1 MKAKVRKLTVQIEQ
15 ADVQAVKASAVVVMS
30 DPILALPSG
39 FSSSESLKRDVTL
52 ASWCDVGRA
61 INIPTHGAIDAEQL
75 IFAVPPKWGE
85 TSARGKL
92 ANAIWAVLELAE
104 TIHIRELAVPA
115 IGTGKY
121 GYPVEATANIMIEQI
136 LDFAFEPTKHVRKII
151 ICLTGDVAYK
161 AFTDEWNRQIETLDD
176 SEEPGTGV
184 R

>member
-1 MKAKVRKLTVQIEQ
+1 MKAKVRKLTVHIVQD
-15 ADVQAVKASAVVVMS
+15 DVQAVKANAVVVMS

-61 INIPTHGAIDAEQL
+61 INIPTHGAIEAEQL

-92 ANAIWAVLELAE
+92 ANTIWAVLELAE
-104 TIHIRELAVPA
+104 AIHVRDLAVPA

-121 GYPVEATANIMIEQI
+121 GYPVEATANFMIEQI
-136 LDFAFEPTKHVRKII
+136 LDFTFEPTKHLRKIT
-151 ICLTGDVAYK
+151 ICLPTEVAYK
-161 AFTDEWNRQIETLDD
+161 AFADEWERQIQSFDGSD
-176 SEEPGTGV
+176 GPGAGV
-184 R
+184 S